1 MSKNHFQKKSWS
13 RKAHYLSPGNKVM
26 VEKPQK
32 LLINTSKGGVLLLSV
47 LSSNIGL
54 SWIPRET
61 EASKQ
66 NSRFVSSIRVSEKKV
81 LQY

>member
-1 MSKNHFQKKSWS
+1 MRPSNVILGCIL
-13 RKAHYLSPGNKVM
+13 AYLSAGNKVM

-32 LLINTSKGGVLLLSV
+32 LLINTSKGVLLLSV
-47 LSSNIGL
+47 LRSNIGL